1 MTEQLSLS
9 LGKIWSQEKMWA
21 SVRWDL
27 ILCLCLVAQLCLT
40 LCNPMDCNLPGSS
53 VHEDSPGKNTGVDCY
68 ALLQG
73 TFPTQGLKLSLLWPL
88 HWQVDSLPLMPPGK
102 PLLPHKSHFL
112 FDRIKLSLASG
123 LMPSHTQKKK

>member
-1 MTEQLSLS
+1 MDKQELKIKKAGLWEIQEGCLAFSCALSCFSHVWLF
-9 LGKIWSQEKMWA
+9 
-21 SVRWDL
+21 V
-27 ILCLCLVAQLCLT
+27 T
-40 LCNPMDCNLPGSS
+40 PMDCSSTGSS
-53 VHEDSPGKNTGVDCY
+53 VHGDSPGKSTGVDCY

-73 TFPTQGLKLSLLWPL
+73 TFPTQGSKLSLLCLL

-102 PLLPHKSHFL
+102 PFLPHKSHFL